1 MSVYKIAIIQLQI
14 EIDFL
19 IKNEYYKLFEI
30 ETSKTSN
37 IIITTD
43 KLHHQLFNG
52 LDFYDL
58 KTNTY
63 FSHLIMNGN
72 DFMVVSEDWSK
83 ANIIKMN
90 QPESFDAFTMQLFYT
105 HAVQK
110 HIIQIHSSL
119 VEYKDKG
126 IMFLGPS
133 GIGKT
138 TQAELWNKYLDAII
152 INGDCVFVE
161 DKGNEFIGWGT
172 PWCGSSPYC
181 ENRNVPVLGLV
192 VLKQG
197 NENSIRK
204 LDGFEKV
211 SEVSNNIIYPMWLE
225 NGMDLCL
232 DTLDHLLRN
241 VPVYELTNKADKE
254 SVELVKQVIFIDEKN

>member
-1 MSVYKIAIIQLQI
+1 MYYKICNIDVCI
-14 EIDFL
+14 ENNYKK
-19 IKNEYYKLFEI
+19 IKWKLFKEKKLSICYIYIKMNCNMSSISGLNFI
-30 ETSKTSN
+30 ELQDMN
-37 IIITTD
+37 
-43 KLHHQLFNG
+43 
-52 LDFYDL
+52 
-58 KTNTY
+58 
-63 FSHLIMNGN
+63 SHLIMNGN

-119 VEYKDKG
+119 VEYKSKG

-138 TQAELWNKYLDAII
+138 TQAELWNKYLDALI

-181 ENRNVPVLGLV
+181 ENRSVPVLGLV

-232 DTLDHLLRN
+232 DTLDHLLGN

>member
-1 MSVYKIAIIQLQI
+1 MFNYKINGIYIRCNRKISFLNWDNFASNNQEAKITI
-14 EIDFL
+14 EILPQTFEKYNLESLLLNDGDMRLFRYNSEVMIVNDDWSHVRILPPIEYEDINTFL
-19 IKNEYYKLFEI
+19 IQVF
-30 ETSKTSN
+30 
-37 IIITTD
+37 
-43 KLHHQLFNG
+43 H
-52 LDFYDL
+52 
-58 KTNTY
+58 
-63 FSHLIMNGN
+63 
-72 DFMVVSEDWSK
+72 
-83 ANIIKMN
+83 
-90 QPESFDAFTMQLFYT
+90 T

-110 HIIQIHSSL
+110 HMIQIHSSL
-119 VEYKDKG
+119 VEYKGKG

-138 TQAELWNKYLDAII
+138 TQAELWNKYLDALI
-152 INGDCVFVE
+152 INGDMVFVE

-181 ENRNVPVLGLV
+181 ENRSVPVLGLI